1 MPLKRRHFQLVFS
14 CLTVTE
20 FVNVSEPK
28 ESIPG
33 PRKRLKIRALSLL
46 FNQRNYNLLNLSQE
60 VVKTS
65 SFRLTKRSAFLLRAF
80 NHWVR
85 GVSKMGVYKQKILQ
99 EVSFILQK
107 YPRFWKRCDPGFPSS
122 SYRERRGR
130 RSQTPISKTC
140 HHCALSESQ
149 RSPAAS
155 QGTTTFINILFSLPH
170 RERNCIKDDKVH
182 FNVLQTYFIPEIF
195 LDWF

>member
-14 CLTVTE
+14 CLTVPE
-20 FVNVSEPK
+20 LVNVKKPK

-65 SFRLTKRSAFLLRAF
+65 SFSADQWPMGSAFLFRAL

-85 GVSKMGVYKQKILQ
+85 GLSKMGVCTQKRI
-99 EVSFILQK
+99 SFILQK
-107 YPRFWKRCDPGFPSS
+107 FPRFWKRCDPGSPSS
-122 SYRERRGR
+122 SYREGGGR

-140 HHCALSESQ
+140 HYCASSESQ
-149 RSPAAS
+149 RSPTIS
-155 QGTTTFINILFSLPH
+155 QGTTTFKNILFSLSH
-170 RERNCIKDDKVH
+170 RERKCIRILWSIQLSRKEQR
-182 FNVLQTYFIPEIF
+182 LS
-195 LDWF
+195 